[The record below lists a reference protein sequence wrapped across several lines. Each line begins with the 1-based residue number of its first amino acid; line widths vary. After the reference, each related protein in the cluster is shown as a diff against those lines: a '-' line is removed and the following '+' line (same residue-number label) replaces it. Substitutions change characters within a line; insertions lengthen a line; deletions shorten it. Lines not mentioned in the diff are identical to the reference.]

1 MIRKIL
7 AAIFGL
13 LALFGLLVGFITYRI
28 FRLFKKPVSP
38 EEREK
43 IQRTFFKTLFLLLGY
58 VAKSD
63 GRISETEI
71 ALTESLM
78 SKMGL
83 TAEHRKE
90 AIQLFKTGAGADFNP
105 DEALRQFRE
114 DCSRSR
120 NLTQMLLVYLINL
133 AIADGQL
140 QQAEAAVLRR
150 IAEGLGISSF
160 AFEQILGMIQAQNSF
175 GGGQHQYTGGG
186 SQAPRPDQLALAY
199 KALGV
204 SSSASDAEVKKAWRK
219 LMSEYHPDKLI
230 GQGMPQDMI
239 KEATERSQE
248 VQAAYDLIK
257 KSRGR

>member
-7 AAIFGL
+7 AALFGL
-13 LALFGLLVGFITYRI
+13 LALLGLLAGFIIYRI
-28 FRLFKKPVSP
+28 FRLFKKPVSAQ
-38 EEREK
+38 EREK
-43 IQRTFFKTLFLLLGY
+43 IQRTFFTTLFSLLGY

-90 AIQLFKTGAGADFNP
+90 AIHLFKAGAEASFNP
-105 DEALRQFRE
+105 DDTLRQFRV
-114 DCSRSR
+114 DCARSR

-133 AIADGQL
+133 AIADGEL
-140 QQAEAAVLRR
+140 DKAEAVVLRR

-160 AFEQILGMIQAQNSF
+160 AFEQILGMIQAQNHF
-175 GGGQHQYTGGG
+175 GGGHYQHTG
-186 SQAPRPDQLALAY
+186 SSQQAPRRDQLALAY

-204 SSSASDAEVKKAWRK
+204 TPQASDAEVKKAWRK

-230 GQGMPQDMI
+230 GQGLPEDMI

-257 KSRGR
+257 KSRVR